1 MATSLQNKYET
12 HISFDVCSFF
22 FLVTGA
28 LIYWH
33 CLYHN
38 IGISTTMYNIIIR
51 NNGLNGFYKGFYF
64 PLITNGTINALVYG
78 VYGSVLR

>member
-1 MATSLQNKYET
+1 MFVVWLLYMKKFWFLDLLSL
-12 HISFDVCSFF
+12 SVPC
-22 FLVTGA
+22 
-28 LIYWH
+28 
-33 CLYHN
+33 